1 MAVSFTATDSFT
13 KGMSG
18 RALRRLPVLAHARFV
33 SSGIPM
39 SPSSIDNNDSGTGQI
54 GLITSHSAFEVEQ
67 WLMGMESAVQDL
79 SVSSLDPSRGL

>member
-1 MAVSFTATDSFT
+1 
-13 KGMSG
+13 
-18 RALRRLPVLAHARFV
+18 
-33 SSGIPM
+33 M